1 MRYHLISILK
11 WPLSKEQQQQQ
22 QQQQK
27 TSFGEDIEKLEPL
40 STAGGNIK

>member
-11 WPLSKEQQQQQ
+11 WPLSKEQQQQ

>member
-11 WPLSKEQQQQQ
+11 WPLSKEQQ

>member
-11 WPLSKEQQQQQ
+11 WTLSKEQQQ

-27 TSFGEDIEKLEPL
+27 TSFGEDIEKLQPL
-40 STAGGNIK
+40 STTGGNIK